1 MDSKRFDQNCIF
13 VKSTVYIISNKFTK
27 LSLINILFLDHY
39 RKKKK
44 SIADFPLL
52 VIYCNHDA
60 FVNNNLVL
68 LLYK

>member
-44 SIADFPLL
+44 SIVDFALTIIKLL
-52 VIYCNHDA
+52 QS
-60 FVNNNLVL
+60 
-68 LLYK
+68 